1 MQSACGGWGSFD
13 VDNDRRVMTQIPLCD
28 FGEVID
34 PPTEDVT
41 AHVVEALVQC
51 GLPPGHPAV
60 RRGVG
65 YLWRTQRDDG
75 SWWGRWGVN
84 HVYGTGAV
92 LPALAAAREDMS
104 DRRVRRAVGWL
115 ADHQNADGGWGESV
129 LSYRDP
135 AWVGRGDST
144 ASQTAWALLGLL
156 AAEPGHAAVERRAG
170 LPRAHPAARRL
181 LGRALVHRDRLPDGL
196 HDQLP
201 PLPPDL
207 PGDRAGEGPAVTA
220 VASEGQAAARAA
232 TRAHD
237 ENFPVAFLLAS
248 RDVRADM
255 RAVYAFCRAT
265 DDLGDEGPGG
275 PGERLAALDAWEDDL
290 RRAVAGGEAAD
301 PRLAALAEMIAR
313 RGLPLGP
320 FLRLIEANRMDQRR
334 ARWGTHED
342 LLDYCRHSAT
352 PVGEM
357 VLGVLGYRDP
367 WRVGMSDATC
377 IGLQLVNFWQ
387 DIARDLRDR
396 DRIYLPAEDM
406 ERFGVAEDDLRRPPA
421 GEAVRRLVAFEVERA
436 RAYLLDGAPLHR
448 FVPRRVSLD
457 LRMFSAGGL
466 ALCDAIARQG
476 YDTLARRPAPGR
488 LGRARIAAAAARR
501 ALGPGR

>member
-1 MQSACGGWGSFD
+1 
-13 VDNDRRVMTQIPLCD
+13 
-28 FGEVID
+28 
-34 PPTEDVT
+34 
-41 AHVVEALVQC
+41 
-51 GLPPGHPAV
+51 
-60 RRGVG
+60 
-65 YLWRTQRDDG
+65 
-75 SWWGRWGVN
+75 
-84 HVYGTGAV
+84 
-92 LPALAAAREDMS
+92 MS
-104 DRRVRRAVGWL
+104 
-115 ADHQNADGGWGESV
+115 
-129 LSYRDP
+129 
-135 AWVGRGDST
+135 
-144 ASQTAWALLGLL
+144 
-156 AAEPGHAAVERRAG
+156 
-170 LPRAHPAARRL
+170 
-181 LGRALVHRDRLPDGL
+181 
-196 HDQLP
+196 
-201 PLPPDL
+201 
-207 PGDRAGEGPAVTA
+207 A
-220 VASEGQAAARAA
+220 VASEGRAAARTA

-237 ENFPVAFLLAS
+237 ENFPVAFLLAP

-255 RAVYAFCRAT
+255 QAVYAYCRAT
-265 DDLGDEGPGG
+265 DDLGDEAPGG
-275 PGERLAALDAWEDDL
+275 PAERLAGLDAWEGDL
-290 RRAVAGGEAAD
+290 RTAVAGGEPAD
-301 PRLAALAEMIAR
+301 PRLAALAETIAR
-313 RGLPLGP
+313 RDLPLDP

-406 ERFGVAEDDLRRPPA
+406 ARFGVAEDDLRRPPA

-436 RAYLLDGAPLHR
+436 RGHLLAGAPLHR

-476 YDTLARRPAPGR
+476 YDTLTRRPAPGR

-501 ALGPGR
+501 ALGLRR